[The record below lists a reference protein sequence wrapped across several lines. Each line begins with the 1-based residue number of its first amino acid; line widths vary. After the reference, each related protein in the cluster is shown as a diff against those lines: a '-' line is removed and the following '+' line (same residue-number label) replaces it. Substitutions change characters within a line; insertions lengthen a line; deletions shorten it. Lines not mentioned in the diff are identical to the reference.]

1 MRENELDII
10 YLSRNQVLET
20 YSKTID
26 YSGGGT
32 KDAIHL
38 EQLDGILEFV
48 QNDMYYPTFEDKLT
62 YLVFSINRNHLFSDG
77 NKRLSITVGAL
88 FLLLNGYMS
97 CVSRYMT
104 EMENISY
111 HLAAG
116 RISKELLQKVISS
129 ILNGEADYEEGLKME
144 ILEAISDGQVGF
156 SDDDD

>member
-1 MRENELDII
+1 METELDVI
-10 YLSRNQVLET
+10 YLSREQVLET

-26 YSGGGT
+26 YSGGGM

-38 EQLDGILEFV
+38 EQLGGILEFV
-48 QNDMYYPTFEDKLT
+48 QNDMYYPTFVDKLT

-97 CVSRYMT
+97 CVSRYLT

-116 RISKELLQKVISS
+116 HISKELLHKVLFSV
-129 ILNGEADYEEGLKME
+129 LNGDSDYDEALKME

-156 SDDDD
+156 SDDED